1 MRHVFCVAAADV
13 ATRGVANVKTVC
25 ITWNGIVQRTCILG
39 LGALVALVG
48 IAFGQQLTGS
58 VQGLVMDASRA
69 VVPGATMQVTSV
81 DNGSSQT
88 GRSDAQ
94 GNFHFAAL
102 NPGTYTLKAS
112 VAGFKTTTRK
122 ISVELNKTLRADVQL
137 EMGEVTTS
145 VEVSAAAPTVDPAS
159 TNVATNVG
167 TKVITDLPILTR
179 DIGLLVELI
188 PGTRLAVGTTAGGSQ
203 VVDNSG
209 NHALGDG
216 SRRSQSTF
224 YVDGS
229 ENTGGWRN
237 QAMQMPNPDA
247 IGEVQVIS
255 SSASAEFGKQPG
267 ISLNAITKSGT
278 NHLHGSALLAAHWEG
293 LNANTWSANLT
304 GAPKPS
310 DKQKW
315 ITGTLGGPVFR
326 NRTFFFISF
335 QRFQDATPGQQ
346 STYRMPTPAMVNGDF
361 TGITGIPDF
370 FIKTINPDTGLAFG
384 KTIPSKS
391 INPVAA
397 KLAKRFPT
405 IPQYSNDAVL
415 GRFFWQYYD
424 TVANNEGL
432 VKIDHRFTDH
442 QQLSVSYMSTGGGQT
457 RPDNVSGLTN
467 YVPGWGGNA
476 LTEARQHTL
485 SARHTWTKSPNVV
498 LENRFAFSQLHPT
511 RARTETETLADLGVV
526 WPKVDPG
533 VNLTLPSFNFTSG
546 PNARGGQYSD
556 LLQRNFRGLSNLT
569 WLRGRHALKVGGEIQ
584 NNQYSRF
591 VNYDNAHFV
600 FTGNHSFTNGPLNGP
615 WPTLATPSG
624 DSRFAY
630 SWADFLLGQVN
641 SFDATGVQNGRY
653 SGLAT
658 FYFAQ
663 DEWRLRKNVTLTA
676 GVRYELYGT
685 QKSADMLAGY
695 VDGHRSTQYPTVP
708 VGLAFETDPGIPQ
721 GMRKPDRNNVAPRV
735 GAAWDTFGKGKLIV
749 RTGGGLYY
757 AYPPLSI
764 VEQLG
769 SILNAPTQTGYF
781 ANLSD
786 PWGTANPSSGS
797 TAFQFTGGV
806 MPSFSRN
813 PAQRDWGPTD
823 IIGFDPKAAT
833 PYQWQFNMSAE
844 TRLFNGLAVQGG
856 YIGNRARKA
865 WSVRDHNLPVWR
877 TGANA
882 GDIPARRPNQLWRQ
896 INLITSDMSEN
907 YDAGQF
913 IVTYSKPWI
922 WARFTYSLQQ
932 WLTTANSDGLEVG
945 INSAPTDWASNPRN
959 IKGDVASVIPR
970 QYARFNF
977 IYTLPRFG
985 NAFTRKYF
993 GGWQIAGRGSWYDAD
1008 NLNVVLSTRD
1018 ANFDGF
1024 SNDRPDQAGP
1034 IVYPR
1039 TTSGGITTWFLPA
1052 AFANPPVPSA
1062 LYPFGSLPRN
1072 AVRGP
1077 GRLFLDGS
1085 VSKTTALT
1093 EAIQIQLRVDFS
1105 NVLNHANLSNP
1116 NVTFGNSQFGL
1127 ITTKDG
1133 GGRTAQAQ
1141 FKLIF

>member
-1 MRHVFCVAAADV
+1 MS
-13 ATRGVANVKTVC
+13 
-25 ITWNGIVQRTCILG
+25 WNGSLHRTCILG
-39 LGALVALVG
+39 LGVLVALVG
-48 IAFGQQLTGS
+48 IALGQQLTGS
-58 VQGLVMDASRA
+58 VQGVVTDASGA
-69 VVPGATMQVTSV
+69 VIPGAAMQVISV

-88 GRSDAQ
+88 GTSGAQ
-94 GNFHFAAL
+94 GNFHFAAI

-112 VAGFKTTTRK
+112 FAGFKTTTRK
-122 ISVELNKTLRADVQL
+122 ITVELNKTLRADVQL

-167 TKVITDLPILTR
+167 TKVINDLPLLTR

-216 SRRSQSTF
+216 ARRSQSTF
-224 YVDGS
+224 YMDGS
-229 ENTGGWRN
+229 ENMGGWRN

-247 IGEVQVIS
+247 VSEVQVIS

-267 ISLNAITKSGT
+267 VSLNAITKSGT
-278 NHLHGSALLAAHWEG
+278 NRFHGSAMLATHWQN
-293 LNANTWSANLT
+293 LNANTWSANLN
-304 GAPKPS
+304 GASRPI

-315 ITGTLGGPVFR
+315 MTGTLGGPVFK
-326 NRTFFFISF
+326 NKTFFFISY

-361 TGITGIPDF
+361 TGILAAIPNF
-370 FIKTINPDTGLAFG
+370 SIKLINPDTGQPF
-384 KTIPSKS
+384 KQTIPSKS
-391 INPVAA
+391 INTVAA

-405 IPQYSNDAVL
+405 IPEYSNDPVL

-432 VKIDHRFTDH
+432 VKIDHRLTDH
-442 QQLSVSYMSTGGGQT
+442 QQISASYMSTGGGQI

-467 YVPGWGGNA
+467 YVPGWGGNS

-485 SARHTWTKSPNVV
+485 SARHTLAVAPNIV
-498 LENRFAFSQLHPT
+498 LETRFAFSQLHPT
-511 RARTETETLADLGVV
+511 RGRTETETLADLGVV
-526 WPKVDPG
+526 WAEVNPG
-533 VNLTLPSFNFTSG
+533 VNHTLPTFTITGS
-546 PNARGGQYSD
+546 PNNTIARGGQYSD
-556 LLQRNFRGLSNLT
+556 LHQRNFRGLSNFT
-569 WLRGRHALKVGGEIQ
+569 WLRGRHALKLGGEIQ

-591 VNYDNAHFV
+591 VNYDNAHVGFNGTYSY
-600 FTGNHSFTNGPLNGP
+600 TGGPLNGP
-615 WPTLATPSG
+615 WPTLAMPSG

-630 SWADFLLGQVN
+630 SWADFLLGQVS

-653 SGLAT
+653 SGLAS

-663 DEWRLRKNVTLTA
+663 DEWRLHKNVTFTA

-695 VDGHRSTQYPTVP
+695 VDGHQSTQYPNVP
-708 VGLAFETDPGIPQ
+708 VGLVFETDPGIPR
-721 GMRKPDRNNVAPRV
+721 GMRKPDRNNVAPRL

-749 RTGGGLYY
+749 RAGGGLYY

-769 SILNAPTQTGYF
+769 SILNAPSQTGSH
-781 ANLSD
+781 ANLYD
-786 PWGTANPSSGS
+786 PWGTAKKSSGS
-797 TAFQFTGGV
+797 PACQFTGCV
-806 MPSFSRN
+806 MPSFSRDPN
-813 PAQRDWGPTD
+813 QRKWDPMN
-823 IIGFDPKAAT
+823 IIGFDPRAAT

-844 TRLFNGLAVQGG
+844 TRLFKGLTAQGG
-856 YIGNRARKA
+856 YVGNRARKG
-865 WSVRDHNLPVWR
+865 WSVRDHNLPMYR
-877 TGANA
+877 SGEST
-882 GDIPARRPNQLWRQ
+882 GDIDARRPNQSWRQ
-896 INLITSDMSEN
+896 INVIATDMNES

-922 WARFTYSLQQ
+922 WARFSYSLQH
-932 WLTTANSDGLEVG
+932 WLTTANGDAMEVG

-959 IKGDVASVIPR
+959 ARADLASVVPR
-970 QYARFNF
+970 QYVRFSA

-985 NAFTRKYF
+985 NAFTKKYL
-993 GGWQIAGRGSWYDAD
+993 GGWQVAGMGSWYDGD
-1008 NLNVVLSTRD
+1008 NLNVVLSTGD
-1018 ANFDGF
+1018 ANFDLF
-1024 SNDRPDQAGP
+1024 KNDRPDQVGP

-1039 TTSGGITTWFLPA
+1039 TTSAGVSTWFLPG
-1052 AFANPPVPSA
+1052 AFANPPAPSS
-1062 LYPFGSLPRN
+1062 LNPYPFGSLPRN

-1077 GRLFLDGS
+1077 GRFYMDGS
-1085 VSKTTALT
+1085 ISKTTTLT
-1093 EAIQIQLRVDFS
+1093 EAFKLQLRVDFS
-1105 NVLNHANLSNP
+1105 NILNHADLSNP
-1116 NVTFGNSQFGL
+1116 NVTFGNSEFGRIL
-1127 ITTKDG
+1127 TKDG

-1141 FKLIF
+1141 LKLVF